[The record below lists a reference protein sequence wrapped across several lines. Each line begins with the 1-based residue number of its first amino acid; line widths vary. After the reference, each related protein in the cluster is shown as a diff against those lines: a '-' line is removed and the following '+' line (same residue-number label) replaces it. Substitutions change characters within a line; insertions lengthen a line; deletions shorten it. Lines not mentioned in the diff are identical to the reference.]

1 MLYKSVKQPDGS
13 FIHIKKNRLDE
24 PYKII
29 VVDEVSM
36 LPLSMWNLL
45 LSHKVHVIACGDP
58 GQLPP
63 IGEDNGVLEHPHIFL
78 DEIMRQAAESEIIR
92 LSADIR
98 AGKRI
103 KPFKGEEVNV
113 VKKSELCDG
122 MLLWAD
128 QIICGKNDTRR
139 GLNDYYRQLK
149 WDCPFLDSSPIV
161 GDKIIC
167 LKNNWRQ
174 VTEAGDALVNGT
186 IGTLERISMGY
197 DRVLNPKVSINFC
210 PETYD
215 ESSPFDQ
222 VFRNLLIDWK
232 LIKDGELTI
241 NKENFRSFPS
251 WLHLEQFD
259 YGYAIT
265 CWKSQGSEYDKVLF
279 LAEKVGNMSAEMYSK
294 YTYTGITRAT
304 KKLTLCI

>member
-36 LPLSMWNLL
+36 LSLSMWNLL

-128 QIICGKNDTRR
+128 
-139 GLNDYYRQLK
+139 
-149 WDCPFLDSSPIV
+149 
-161 GDKIIC
+161 
-167 LKNNWRQ
+167 
-174 VTEAGDALVNGT
+174 
-186 IGTLERISMGY
+186 
-197 DRVLNPKVSINFC
+197 
-210 PETYD
+210 
-215 ESSPFDQ
+215 
-222 VFRNLLIDWK
+222 
-232 LIKDGELTI
+232 
-241 NKENFRSFPS
+241 
-251 WLHLEQFD
+251 
-259 YGYAIT
+259 
-265 CWKSQGSEYDKVLF
+265 
-279 LAEKVGNMSAEMYSK
+279 
-294 YTYTGITRAT
+294 
-304 KKLTLCI
+304 